1 MVRLSDL
8 SEHEQAHLLAKTV
21 PPMTPPQWVSPS
33 KPLSQMRVA
42 LITTAGLH
50 FRDEAGFS
58 FLDASFRPI
67 PNEADGAKLVMS
79 HSSVNFDRSGF
90 ADDVNLVFPIDRFRE
105 LEQRGQIG
113 SLGDVHYSFMGA
125 GHTPDAYKQGAE
137 QVAGLLKKDKVDAVF
152 LTPV

>member
-8 SEHEQAHLLAKTV
+8 PEYEQAHLLAKKL
-21 PPMTPPQWVSPS
+21 PAMTPPQWVAPS
-33 KPLSQMRVA
+33 KPLNQMRVA

-50 FRDEAGFS
+50 TRNETGFN

-67 PNEADGAKLVMS
+67 ANEANGADLVMS

-90 ADDVNLVFPIDRFRE
+90 AEDVNLVFPIDRFRE
-105 LEQRGQIG
+105 LEQQGQIG

-125 GHTPDAYKQGAE
+125 GHTPDAYEQGAE

>member
-1 MVRLSDL
+1 
-8 SEHEQAHLLAKTV
+8 
-21 PPMTPPQWVSPS
+21 
-33 KPLSQMRVA
+33 
-42 LITTAGLH
+42 
-50 FRDEAGFS
+50 
-58 FLDASFRPI
+58 
-67 PNEADGAKLVMS
+67 MS

-125 GHTPDAYKQGAE
+125 GHTPDAYEHGAE